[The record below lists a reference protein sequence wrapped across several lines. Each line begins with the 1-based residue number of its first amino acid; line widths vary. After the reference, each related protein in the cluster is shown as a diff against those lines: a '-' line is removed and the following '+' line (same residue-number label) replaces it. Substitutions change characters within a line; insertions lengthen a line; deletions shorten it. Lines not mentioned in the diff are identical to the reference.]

1 MEDFKS
7 LTGRKFGITYK
18 DIKDY
23 WHNGR
28 RVATL
33 NDKSY
38 APSKLNYVEGVIENF
53 CPTAEVVISS
63 KDYGFTII
71 SYYTIVQMEEIIEDD
86 SDKDLRQ
93 SEVDNAYKTLMNIG
107 VQMCEPDSSYRP
119 FNEVMIDLGRV
130 IKNLRESTEEKQFE
144 TTRDYVYRSLVGLR
158 YFNQFKF

>member
-38 APSKLNYVEGVIENF
+38 YVEGVIENF

-71 SYYTIVQMEEIIEDD
+71 SYCTIVQMEEIIEDD

-119 FNEVMIDLGRV
+119 FNEVMTDLGRA
-130 IKNLRESTEEKQFE
+130 IKNLRESMEEKQFE
-144 TTRDYVYRSLVGLR
+144 IMRDYVYRSLVGLR